1 MSSTPG
7 RASLPHSR
15 RESTDSYASS
25 TGSGSNR
32 AIRPPKIQM
41 VATSPLSKIGIKGD
55 GLMLFITCFA
65 SIGVFLF
72 GYDQGVMSGIITG
85 PHFRAFFREP
95 TAYEIGTMVAILE
108 VGAFITSLAC
118 GTLADIFGRKNVL
131 FWGAILFSIGGAIQT
146 FTTGFTSMVIGRVI
160 AGFGVGTLSMIVP
173 TYQSEISPAEN
184 RGMLGCIEFTGNI
197 AGYAASVW
205 IDYFCSYI
213 PSDLSW
219 RLPLS
224 IQVLIGLTLAFGSLL
239 LPESPRWLLDHDQDE
254 EGMRVLAD
262 LHGGGNPREPRARL
276 EYREIKENVL
286 TLRKEPDRSYFAM
299 WRRYRYRTFIA
310 CSSQMFAQL
319 NGINVISYY
328 APLVFESAGWLGRDA
343 LLMTGVN
350 GIIYILSTIPTWF
363 LVDTWGRRPILLS
376 GSVIMAIS
384 LALCGYFLYLDTGFT
399 PKAVVGCVIVFNA
412 AFGFSWGPIPWLL
425 PAEIMPLAFRAK
437 GASLST
443 ATNWAFNFIIG
454 EGTPILQEKIK
465 WRLYPMHAFFCTCSF
480 ILVYF
485 MYPETMGV
493 PLEEMDQL
501 FGDEP
506 SAVPQGDDSDDE
518 DDESYDPERQRPRT
532 IRTSISSHP
541 RFMSQEERDARAAA
555 ARVAAEERARAEGGV
570 LGVGKR
576 MLGRLVGAN
585 ASEPDRRQYQVGLG
599 PSSIP
604 LEEITTSQD
613 SASKQHRN
621 AESKH
626 TKNPSKNKKKAK
638 IVGATT
644 TNKNNNTAW
653 DARTDDLPTNDVPVA
668 SPGLVADE
676 SQFAL
681 GDDDEEDDAG
691 ESGLLRGAAAPST
704 GKQRVDDESEDSDED
719 DLEWERGP

>member
-1 MSSTPG
+1 MSGSVRSGHIP
-7 RASLPHSR
+7 PHSR

-25 TGSGSNR
+25 VGSNR
-32 AIRPPKIQM
+32 ALRPPKIEM
-41 VATSPLSKIGIKGD
+41 AATSPLSKIGIKGD

-85 PHFRAFFREP
+85 PHFRAYFREP
-95 TAYEIGTMVAILE
+95 TSYEIGTMVAILE
-108 VGAFITSLAC
+108 IGALCTSLAC
-118 GTLADIFGRKNVL
+118 GTLADIFGRKKVL

-184 RGMLGCIEFTGNI
+184 RGMLACIEFTGNI

-213 PSDLSW
+213 NSDLSW

-286 TLRKEPDRSYFAM
+286 TLRKEPDRSYTAM
-299 WRRYRYRTFIA
+299 FRRYRCRTWIA

-343 LLMTGVN
+343 LLMTGIN
-350 GIIYILSTIPTWF
+350 GIIYILSTVPTWF

-376 GSVIMAIS
+376 GSVLMAIS
-384 LALCGYFLYLDTGFT
+384 LALCGYFLYLDAPFT
-399 PKAVVGCVIVFNA
+399 AKAVVGCVIVFNA

-425 PAEIMPLAFRAK
+425 PSEIMPLAFRAK

-480 ILVYF
+480 ILVFF

-518 DDESYDPERQRPRT
+518 DDEEAARPVRP

-541 RFMSQEERDARAAA
+541 RFMNPEERAARAAA
-555 ARVAAEERARAEGGV
+555 ARVAAEDRARAESAGLFGI
-570 LGVGKR
+570 KR
-576 MLGRLVGAN
+576 LIGRLLGAN
-585 ASEPDRRQYQVGLG
+585 ASEPDRRLYQSGFG

-604 LEEITTSQD
+604 LEDITSSNAARHRKKDGTKKGGKRKGKTPSGIETS
-613 SASKQHRN
+613 R
-621 AESKH
+621 
-626 TKNPSKNKKKAK
+626 P
-638 IVGATT
+638 TT
-644 TNKNNNTAW
+644 
-653 DARTDDLPTNDVPVA
+653 DLPTNDIPA
-668 SPGLVADE
+668 ETDYADE
-676 SQFAL
+676 ETQFKL
-681 GDDDEEDDAG
+681 GDSDDDEG
-691 ESGLLRGAAAPST
+691 EGSGAKGQT
-704 GKQRVDDESEDSDED
+704 GPGVNGRDDSDED
-719 DLEWERGP
+719 DLEWESGRR

>member
-1 MSSTPG
+1 MSVRSGHAP
-7 RASLPHSR
+7 AHSR

-25 TGSGSNR
+25 GGSSNR
-32 AIRPPKIQM
+32 ATRPPRIEM
-41 VATSPLSKIGIKGD
+41 AAASPLSKIGIKGD

-85 PHFRAFFREP
+85 PHFRAYFREP

-108 VGAFITSLAC
+108 IGAFCTSLAC

-131 FWGAILFSIGGAIQT
+131 FWGAILFSTGGAVQT

-286 TLRKEPDRSYFAM
+286 MLRKEPDRSYLAL
-299 WRRYRYRTFIA
+299 WKRYRYRTWIA

-343 LLMTGVN
+343 LLMTGIN
-350 GIIYILSTIPTWF
+350 GIIYILSTVPTWF

-376 GSVIMAIS
+376 GAVIMAIS
-384 LALCGYFLYLDTGFT
+384 LALCGYFLYLDASFT
-399 PKAVVGCVIVFNA
+399 AKAVVGCVIVFNA

-480 ILVYF
+480 ILVFF

-506 SAVPQGDDSDDE
+506 SGVPQGDDSDDE
-518 DDESYDPERQRPRT
+518 EDDEEAVRPPRPV
-532 IRTSISSHP
+532 RTSISSHP
-541 RFMSQEERDARAAA
+541 RFMSEDERAARAAA
-555 ARVAAEERARAEGGV
+555 ARVAAEERARAEG
-570 LGVGKR
+570 VGLWGLVNAPR
-576 MLGRLVGAN
+576 RLIGRLLGAN
-585 ASEPDRRQYQVGLG
+585 ASEPDRRLYQSV
-599 PSSIP
+599 
-604 LEEITTSQD
+604 
-613 SASKQHRN
+613 R
-621 AESKH
+621 
-626 TKNPSKNKKKAK
+626 
-638 IVGATT
+638 
-644 TNKNNNTAW
+644 
-653 DARTDDLPTNDVPVA
+653 
-668 SPGLVADE
+668 
-676 SQFAL
+676 
-681 GDDDEEDDAG
+681 
-691 ESGLLRGAAAPST
+691 
-704 GKQRVDDESEDSDED
+704 SDEH
-719 DLEWERGP
+719 

>member
-1 MSSTPG
+1 MSGSVRSGHVP
-7 RASLPHSR
+7 PHSR

-25 TGSGSNR
+25 VGSGNR
-32 AIRPPKIQM
+32 AIRPPRIEM
-41 VATSPLSKIGIKGD
+41 AATSPLSKIGIKGD

-85 PHFRAFFREP
+85 PHFRAYFREP

-108 VGAFITSLAC
+108 IGALCTSLAC

-184 RGMLGCIEFTGNI
+184 RGMLACIEFTGNI

-239 LPESPRWLLDHDQDE
+239 LPESPRWLLDHDKDE

-286 TLRKEPDRSYFAM
+286 TLRKEPDRSYTAM
-299 WRRYRYRTFIA
+299 WRRYRYRTWIA

-343 LLMTGVN
+343 LLMTGIN
-350 GIIYILSTIPTWF
+350 GIIYILSTVPTWF

-384 LALCGYFLYLDTGFT
+384 LALCGYFLYLDTSFT
-399 PKAVVGCVIVFNA
+399 AKAVVGCVIVFNA

-480 ILVYF
+480 ILVFF

-493 PLEEMDQL
+493 PLEEMDAL

-518 DDESYDPERQRPRT
+518 DDEEAVRPPRP

-541 RFMSQEERDARAAA
+541 RFMSSEERAARAAA
-555 ARVAAEERARAEGGV
+555 ARVAAEERARAENAGLFGIIAAP
-570 LGVGKR
+570 R
-576 MLGRLVGAN
+576 RWIGRLLGAN
-585 ASEPDRRQYQVGLG
+585 ASEPDRRLYQSGLG

-604 LEEITTSQD
+604 LEDITS
-613 SASKQHRN
+613 SNAARHRKKD
-621 AESKH
+621 A
-626 TKNPSKNKKKAK
+626 KKKVTKGKAK
-638 IVGATT
+638 APSDQQTSRSKYAAEPI
-644 TNKNNNTAW
+644 
-653 DARTDDLPTNDVPVA
+653 DDLPTNDIPA
-668 SPGLVADE
+668 NTDVADDGE
-676 SQFAL
+676 ETQFKL
-681 GDDDEEDDAG
+681 GMSEDEGND
-691 ESGLLRGAAAPST
+691 SGGQSGAMGQDGP
-704 GKQRVDDESEDSDED
+704 GVHGRDDSDED
-719 DLEWERGP
+719 DLEWESGRR